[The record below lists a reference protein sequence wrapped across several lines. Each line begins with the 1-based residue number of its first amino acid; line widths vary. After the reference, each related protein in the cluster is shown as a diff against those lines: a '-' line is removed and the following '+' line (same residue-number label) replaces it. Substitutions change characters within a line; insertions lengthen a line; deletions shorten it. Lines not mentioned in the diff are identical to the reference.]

1 MTAPVHSADVY
12 TDFQGLT
19 RLRAEA
25 RTNSPET
32 LRAVAQQFEALFTQ
46 MMLKSMRDASLG
58 DDLFDGGET
67 KQYRDMFDQ
76 QLALTMSKGRGIGLA
91 DMLVHQLGGGLGAPP
106 ASGDNTPNPFAS
118 RLFRGEAMPLP
129 APSGINQ
136 APSGINAAPSGINQT
151 PSGTTPAPS
160 SSDRR
165 NPYAAT
171 PATAAASATGQET
184 LSFDGPD
191 DFVQK
196 LWPHAEQAARALGV
210 TPQFLLA
217 QAALETGWGQS
228 IIHSPRGSSHNLF
241 GIKADA
247 SWDGPRTI
255 VSTLEYVH
263 DVAVK
268 RNDAFR
274 TYASPAASFT
284 DYVNFLRENPRYGE
298 ALQQTHNP
306 EAFARA
312 LQDAGYATDPR
323 YADKIT
329 AIMNSDTLRNAY
341 VGVTLSSAQPLAT
354 SPGKP

>member
-1 MTAPVHSADVY
+1 MTAPVQSADVY

-25 RTNSPET
+25 HTNSPET

-46 MMLKSMRDASLG
+46 MMLKSMREASLG
-58 DDLFDGGET
+58 DDLFDGGSET

-91 DMLVHQLGGGLGAPP
+91 DMLVHQLSGGLGAPQ
-106 ASGDNTPNPFAS
+106 ASGDNAPNPFAS
-118 RLFRGEAMPLP
+118 RLFRGEATPL
-129 APSGINQ
+129 NQ
-136 APSGINAAPSGINQT
+136 
-151 PSGTTPAPS
+151 APS

-165 NPYAAT
+165 NPHTVT
-171 PATAAASATGQET
+171 PATTAAPATGQET

-196 LWPHAEQAARALGV
+196 LWPHAEQAARELGV

-228 IIHSPRGSSHNLF
+228 IIHSPRGSSNNLF

-274 TYASPAASFT
+274 TYASPAASFA

-298 ALQQTHNP
+298 ALQQTGNP

-329 AIMNSDTLRNAY
+329 AIMNSDTLRNA
-341 VGVTLSSAQPLAT
+341 TADLRISSAQPLAM
-354 SPGKP
+354 SQGKP

>member
-1 MTAPVHSADVY
+1 MTAPVQSAGVY

-25 RTNSPET
+25 HTNSPET

-58 DDLFDGGET
+58 DDLFDGGGET

-91 DMLVHQLGGGLGAPP
+91 DMLVQQLSGGLGAPP
-106 ASGDNTPNPFAS
+106 ASGDNVPNPFAS
-118 RLFRGEAMPLP
+118 RLFRGEAMPLSAP
-129 APSGINQ
+129 SSITQAPSGINQ
-136 APSGINAAPSGINQT
+136 APSGITQT
-151 PSGTTPAPS
+151 PS

-165 NPYAAT
+165 NPYAVT

-184 LSFDGPD
+184 PSFDGPD

-196 LWPHAEQAARALGV
+196 LWPHAEQAARELGV

-228 IIHSPRGSSHNLF
+228 IIHSPRGSSNNLF

-247 SWDGPRTI
+247 SWDGPRAT

-274 TYASPAASFT
+274 TYASPAASFA

-298 ALQQTHNP
+298 ALQQTRNP

-341 VGVTLSSAQPLAT
+341 AGVTLSSAQPLAT
-354 SPGKP
+354 SQGKP

>member
-1 MTAPVHSADVY
+1 MTAPVQSADVY

-25 RTNSPET
+25 HTNSSET

-46 MMLKSMRDASLG
+46 MMLKSMREASLG
-58 DDLFDGGET
+58 DDLFDGGSET

-76 QLALTMSKGRGIGLA
+76 QLALTMSKGRGIGLS
-91 DMLVHQLGGGLGAPP
+91 DMLVHQLSGGLGAPQ
-106 ASGDNTPNPFAS
+106 ASGDNAPNPFAS

-129 APSGINQ
+129 A
-136 APSGINAAPSGINQT
+136 A
-151 PSGTTPAPS
+151 S

-165 NPYAAT
+165 NPHTVT
-171 PATAAASATGQET
+171 PATAAASVTVPATGQET
-184 LSFDGPD
+184 LSFDGPG

-196 LWPHAEQAARALGV
+196 LWPHAEQAARELGV

-228 IIHSPRGSSHNLF
+228 IIHSPRGSSNNLF

-247 SWDGPRTI
+247 SWDGPRAT

-263 DVAVK
+263 GVAVR

-274 TYASPAASFT
+274 AYASPSASFD

-298 ALQQTHNP
+298 ALQQTRNP

-312 LQDAGYATDPR
+312 LQEAGYATDPN
-323 YADKIT
+323 YANKIT
-329 AIMNSDTLRNAY
+329 ALMNSDTLRNATADLR
-341 VGVTLSSAQPLAT
+341 VSSAQPLVT
-354 SPGKP
+354 SSGNP